1 MRAYGDIGGIVREK
15 IAQFLKY
22 CPRNKV
28 IFTPA
33 IDPCLKTL
41 DVGYELANCIKNDLD
56 SPHLPMIAED
66 CLYSL
71 IKRAMM
77 HDEVIGDYVAFANW
91 GILFEPVLKFNLL
104 SLLDSFSK
112 SNTLILVDCG
122 QADNECF
129 HLVSKHFNNS
139 VPLGKLTPFIIS

>member
-1 MRAYGDIGGIVREK
+1 MREK

-28 IFTPA
+28 IFTHS

-41 DVGYELANCIKNDLD
+41 DVGYELADLIKNDLN

-66 CLYSL
+66 CLNSL
-71 IKRAMM
+71 IRQAIS
-77 HDEVIGDYVAFANW
+77 HDEIIGNYVAITNW
-91 GILFEPVLKFNLL
+91 GILFEPILKFNLL
-104 SLLDSFSK
+104 SLFDSISK

-122 QADNECF
+122 ETDNENF
-129 HLVSKHFNNS
+129 HFVSKE
-139 VPLGKLTPFIIS
+139 LKISFPIGDLHPYILQ